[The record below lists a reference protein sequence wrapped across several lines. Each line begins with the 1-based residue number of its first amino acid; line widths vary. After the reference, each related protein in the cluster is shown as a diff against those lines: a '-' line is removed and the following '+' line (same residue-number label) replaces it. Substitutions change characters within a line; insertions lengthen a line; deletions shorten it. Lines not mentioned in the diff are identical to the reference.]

1 MEVIVKHVEE
11 NGENLVSVTL
21 KGASALHHYFIG
33 YYNNE
38 KGDWESFIRFPETGE
53 YPQFGGTKTEE
64 FKIEKCTEVLKK
76 FNTTKTIRVKFEH
89 YTENMFWGGYVLSDT
104 KELDI
109 TLIANSYTVPEINN
123 LTIESTPV
131 LLNTHALFVKG
142 KNAVKVSAQAEAK
155 LNASITKIEWKA
167 GNSTFQNGETS
178 PVFATFGEIPI
189 TITATDTRGFV
200 ATHTDKIT
208 VYDYQNPTIS
218 PISGAATVLVARALS
233 DGTLSERGYYI
244 KVEVQKKYSPVNGK
258 NTCKLMYRRKE
269 QGEGKS
275 WSSYATLLD
284 VGSSSNEFKGVL
296 PNEIFDVGKRHTV
309 ELYLTDT
316 FGNEQVLTYPIAS
329 EQVFM
334 DRRGESNSIAFGGH
348 ITESDEKGV
357 HEIYQKAF
365 IKGGMVFVDSTTGSK
380 YNITVEN
387 GALKAT
393 KIT

>member
-1 MEVIVKHVEE
+1 MTS
-11 NGENLVSVTL
+11 GLRTL
-21 KGASALHHYFIG
+21 KWEFDIEDYASI
-33 YYNNE
+33 
-38 KGDWESFIRFPETGE
+38 
-53 YPQFGGTKTEE
+53 
-64 FKIEKCTEVLKK
+64 
-76 FNTTKTIRVKFEH
+76 
-89 YTENMFWGGYVLSDT
+89 
-104 KELDI
+104 
-109 TLIANSYTVPEINN
+109 LIAPYQNQTTGTFRLVRQVNMYDW
-123 LTIESTPV
+123 STGAQGPWQDENEGTFTYPIYSNDVTCPV
-131 LLNTHALFVKG
+131 LTSVAINSSPLLLNDNSLYVKTLNG
-142 KNAVKVSAQAEAK
+142 IKVSAQAEAK
-155 LNASITKIEWKA
+155 LSASIAKIEWKV
-167 GNSTFQNGETS
+167 GNSTFQNEETS

-200 ATHTDKIT
+200 ATKNEKIT

-233 DGTLSERGYYI
+233 DGTLSERGSYI

-284 VGSSSNEFKGVL
+284 VGSSSSEFKGVL
-296 PNEIFDVGKRHTV
+296 PNEIFNVEKRHTV
-309 ELYLTDT
+309 ELYLIDT

-334 DRRGESNSIAFGGH
+334 DRRGKSNSIAFGGH

>member
-1 MEVIVKHVEE
+1 MEVTFTKTSSGRTHVVAKNDHGSILTEHRFVLHHG
-11 NGENLVSVTL
+11 NNQIASPLTSGLRTL
-21 KGASALHHYFIG
+21 KWEFDIEDYASI
-33 YYNNE
+33 
-38 KGDWESFIRFPETGE
+38 
-53 YPQFGGTKTEE
+53 
-64 FKIEKCTEVLKK
+64 
-76 FNTTKTIRVKFEH
+76 
-89 YTENMFWGGYVLSDT
+89 
-104 KELDI
+104 
-109 TLIANSYTVPEINN
+109 LIAPYQNQTTGTFRLVRQVNMYDW
-123 LTIESTPV
+123 STGAQGPWQDENEGTFTYPIYSNDVTCPV
-131 LLNTHALFVKG
+131 LTSVAINSSPLLLNDNSLYVKTLNG
-142 KNAVKVSAQAEAK
+142 IKVSAQAEAK
-155 LNASITKIEWKA
+155 LSASIAKIEWKV
-167 GNSTFQNGETS
+167 GNSTFQNEETS

-200 ATHTDKIT
+200 ATKNEKIT

-233 DGTLSERGYYI
+233 DGTLSERGSYI

-284 VGSSSNEFKGVL
+284 VGSSSSEFKGVL
-296 PNEIFDVGKRHTV
+296 PNEIFNVEKRHTV
-309 ELYLTDT
+309 ELYLIDT

-334 DRRGESNSIAFGGH
+334 DRRGKSNSIAFGGH